1 MLNTQRIKNII
12 GLLEPYDP
20 GFFPDDIIRKYGIPN
35 EQIINLSSNENPN
48 FFPIEL
54 MEELAKDLIN
64 VNRYP
69 DPSYKDL
76 KEAISEYMKLPIEC
90 IAVGNGSSDLIE
102 LACKII
108 LNPLDKVIMP
118 VPTYTLYILESM
130 IWETGITYVET
141 EKSGFIIK
149 AENMKPYLDNAK
161 LVFLGSPNN
170 PTGLSIDKKELEK
183 MLDTE
188 KVTFIV
194 DEAYSE
200 FSNKTNAELIKK
212 YDNLIVMR
220 SMSKYFCLAGLRI
233 GYSLSNPKIAESLEK
248 VRLPFTINS
257 IASRA
262 AILALK
268 NLQHFHRMGKEL
280 LLERDRLS
288 VELKKIGLTSH
299 PSDANFLMVKLSEG
313 MDSNKFSEMLAK
325 RGVIVRSLK
334 RLLGLSNGEYFRITI
349 GTKKENE
356 KFIET
361 CKKILDD

>member
-20 GFFPDDIIRKYGIPN
+20 GFFPDDITRKYKIPN
-35 EQIINLSSNENPN
+35 KQIINLSSNENPN
-48 FFPIEL
+48 FFPTEL
-54 MEELAKDLIN
+54 RKTLAKDLIN

-69 DPSYKDL
+69 NPSYKDL
-76 KEAISEYMKLPIEC
+76 KETISEYVKLPIEC

-102 LACKII
+102 LACKIL
-108 LNPLDKVIMP
+108 LNPLDKVVMP

-149 AENMKPYLDNAK
+149 AENVKPYLNDAK

-170 PTGLSIDKKELEK
+170 PTGLSINKKELEG
-183 MLDTE
+183 MLESE
-188 KVTFIV
+188 KVTFIL

-200 FSNKTNAELIKK
+200 FSDKSVAELIKK

-233 GYSLSNPKIAESLEK
+233 GYSLSNPTITESLEK
-248 VRLPFTINS
+248 VRLPFTIS
-257 IASRA
+257 RIASTA

-268 NLQHFHRMGKEL
+268 NLKYFQRMAKEL
-280 LLERDRLS
+280 LLERDHLS
-288 VELKKIGLTSH
+288 IELKKIGLTPF
-299 PSDANFLMVKLSEG
+299 PSDANFLMVKLPEG
-313 MDSNKFSEMLAK
+313 VDSSKFSEILAEK
-325 RGVIVRSLK
+325 GVIVRNMK
-334 RLLGLSNGEYFRITI
+334 KLLGLSNGEYLRISI

-356 KFIET
+356 KFIQI
-361 CKKILDD
+361 CKKIMHN

>member
-1 MLNTQRIKNII
+1 MLNKQRIKNII

-20 GFFPDDIIRKYGIPN
+20 GFFPDDVLRKYGLSS

-54 MEELAKDLIN
+54 IEKLAKDLIN

-69 DPSYKDL
+69 NPSYKDL
-76 KEAISEYMKLPIEC
+76 KETISEYVKLPIEC

-102 LACKII
+102 LACKVL
-108 LNPLDKVIMP
+108 LNPLDKVVMP
-118 VPTYTLYILESM
+118 IPTYTLYVLESM
-130 IWETGITYVET
+130 IWETVITYVET

-149 AENMKPYLDNAK
+149 AENMKPYLDDAK

-170 PTGLSIDKKELEK
+170 PTGLSINKKELEE
-183 MLDTE
+183 MLDVE

-194 DEAYSE
+194 DEAYCE
-200 FSNKTNAELIKK
+200 FSDKTSAELIKK

-233 GYSLSNPKIAESLEK
+233 GYSLSNPTIAESLEK
-248 VRLPFTINS
+248 VRLPFTINR
-257 IASRA
+257 IASTA

-268 NLQHFHRMGKEL
+268 NLQYFHKMAKEL
-280 LLERDRLS
+280 LLERNWLS
-288 VELKKIGLTSH
+288 AELKKIGLTPYS
-299 PSDANFLMVKLSEG
+299 SDANFLMVKLPEG
-313 MDSNKFSEMLAK
+313 MNSNKFTEMLASQ
-325 RGVIVRSLK
+325 GVLIRSLK
-334 RLLGLSNGEYFRITI
+334 RLMGLANGEYLRITI

-361 CKKILDD
+361 CKKQLHN

>member
-1 MLNTQRIKNII
+1 MLNSQRIKNII

-20 GFFPDDIIRKYGIPN
+20 GFFPDDVIKKYGIHN

-48 FFPIEL
+48 IFPKEL
-54 MEELAKDLIN
+54 REQLAEDLIN

-69 DPSYKDL
+69 NPSYKDL
-76 KEAISEYMKLPIEC
+76 KKTISEYVRLPIEC

-102 LACKII
+102 LACKIL
-108 LNPLDKVIMP
+108 LNPLDKVVMP
-118 VPTYTLYILESM
+118 VPTYTLYVLESM

-149 AENMKPYLDNAK
+149 AENLKPYLNDAK

-170 PTGLSIDKKELEK
+170 PTGLSVSKKELEE
-183 MLDTE
+183 MLKAE

-200 FSNKTNAELIKK
+200 FSDKTAADLIKK

-233 GYSLSNPKIAESLEK
+233 GYSLSNSTIAESLEK
-248 VRLPFTINS
+248 VRLPFTIS
-257 IASRA
+257 RIASTA

-268 NLQHFHRMGKEL
+268 NSKYFHVMAKEL
-280 LLERDRLS
+280 LLERNRLS
-288 VELKKIGLTSH
+288 VELKKIGLKPY
-299 PSDANFLMVKLSEG
+299 PSDANFLMVKLPKG
-313 MDSNKFSEMLAK
+313 MDSNKFSEILA
-325 RGVIVRSLK
+325 RQGVIVRSLK
-334 RLLGLSNGEYFRITI
+334 RLLGLSNGEYLRISI

-356 KFIET
+356 QFIET
-361 CKKILDD
+361 CKNLLHN

>member
-1 MLNTQRIKNII
+1 MLNKQRIKNII

-20 GFFPDDIIRKYGIPN
+20 GFFPDDIIRKYGIPK

-48 FFPIEL
+48 FFPTEL
-54 MEELAKDLIN
+54 MEKLAKDLIN
-64 VNRYP
+64 ANRYP
-69 DPSYKDL
+69 NPSYKDL
-76 KEAISEYMKLPIEC
+76 KKAISEYVKLPIEC

-102 LACKII
+102 LTCKVL
-108 LNPLDKVIMP
+108 LNPLDKVVMP

-130 IWETGITYVET
+130 IWETSITYVET

-149 AENMKPYLDNAK
+149 AENMKPHLDDAK

-170 PTGLSIDKKELEK
+170 PTGLRISKKELEE
-183 MLDTE
+183 MLDVE
-188 KVTFIV
+188 QVTFII

-200 FSNKTNAELIKK
+200 FSDKTVADLIRK

-233 GYSLSNPKIAESLEK
+233 GYSLSNPEIAESLEK
-248 VRLPFTINS
+248 VRLPFTIS
-257 IASRA
+257 RIASTA

-268 NLQHFHRMGKEL
+268 NLQLFHRMANEL
-280 LLERDRLS
+280 LLERERLS
-288 VELKKIGLTSH
+288 VELKEIGLTVY
-299 PSDANFLMVKLSEG
+299 PSDANFLMIKLPDG
-313 MDSNKFSEMLAK
+313 IDSNKFSEMLAK
-325 RGVIVRSLK
+325 QGVMVRSLK
-334 RLLGLSNGEYFRITI
+334 KLIGLSNGEYLRITI

-361 CKKILDD
+361 CKKLLHN